1 MQSTSRWLIA
11 LLASTAM
18 SAALAQQPPATGS
31 TPDAPASQ
39 QTRPEDL
46 EPAVDTSAETLE
58 PAVDTSAT
66 EPNRERAG
74 GSRPVDGSSPAPGA
88 ANAGRTSPE
97 SIEPAVDTSATAPD
111 AATTPGATGGPV
123 RAPRGSGRAVD
134 RLELDTTQITGNR
147 ELPKVLYIVPWKRA
161 DLGDLVGKPVT
172 SLLDEVLTPVDRD
185 VFRRENRYYRALQPD
200 VAKPA
205 PQPGA
210 GAAQDER

>member
-1 MQSTSRWLIA
+1 MRNTARWLIGI
-11 LLASTAM
+11 LASTAM
-18 SAALAQQPPATGS
+18 SAALAQQQPAAGS
-31 TPDAPASQ
+31 KPDAPASQ
-39 QTRPEDL
+39 QTRPQDL

-66 EPNRERAG
+66 AAD
-74 GSRPVDGSSPAPGA
+74 SAAP
-88 ANAGRTSPE
+88 GRTSPD
-97 SIEPAVDTSATAPD
+97 SIDPAVDTSATTPAPS
-111 AATTPGATGGPV
+111 AATAPSATAAPGATGTPA
-123 RAPRGSGRAVD
+123 RTTRGGGRGQD

-161 DLGDLVGKPVT
+161 DLGDLVGKPVN

-205 PQPGA
+205 PQAGA